1 MHWAFFLKE
10 ARKKMISSGMHE
22 YMRVRQYI
30 VDMCHHMV
38 DAEHPLPSERQ
49 ISEQFHVSRSTA
61 RRALSDLVE
70 AHYLIK
76 SPKRGYF
83 VNPSNFGRFQGKI
96 IGFVNYDS
104 MSAFIS
110 GSELQALAAL
120 YAEAAKFPVA
130 IQSIL
135 CPNPAQLAED
145 LRKGALDGV
154 LWYSVPDNRI
164 SCYNQL
170 VRSGIPT
177 VAIFQGGR
185 EPEIG
190 GDYIYLDHRGEE
202 YLQTRYLLERGAKRI
217 IFPRL
222 PEESFSEGYFKAY
235 REAGLTPDE
244 EWLFSETSFAAD
256 LPDYIRNGGIDGI
269 ICRYTNCTEALA
281 FAHEN
286 NIAVPEKLQIITGTS
301 IWSGTAT
308 RTLKPYQKM
317 FRLCLKQLWERMN
330 GRERP
335 PMQINSLEWSVVS
348 GTTTK
353 E

>member
-1 MHWAFFLKE
+1 
-10 ARKKMISSGMHE
+10 MISSGMHE

-38 DAEHPLPSERQ
+38 DAEHPLPSERR
-49 ISEQFHVSRSTA
+49 ISERFHVSRSTV

-83 VNPSNFGRFQGKI
+83 FNPNYFGRFQGKI

-110 GSELQALAAL
+110 CSELQALAAL

-130 IQSIL
+130 VQNIL
-135 CPNPAQLAED
+135 CPSPDQLADD

-154 LWYSVPDNRI
+154 LWYTVPDKQW
-164 SCYNQL
+164 SCYEQL
-170 VRSGIPT
+170 IHSGIPT
-177 VAIFQGGR
+177 VAVFQGGR
-185 EPEIG
+185 EPETD
-190 GDYIYLDHRGEE
+190 GDYIYLDHRREV

-217 IFPRL
+217 LFPRL
-222 PEESFSEGYFKAY
+222 LEASLLEGYFKAY

-244 EWLFSETSFAAD
+244 DWLFSETSFAAD
-256 LPDYIRNGGIDGI
+256 LPDYIRSGGIDGI

-281 FAHEN
+281 FAREN

-301 IWSGTAT
+301 IWSSTAT
-308 RTLKPYQKM
+308 RTLKPFQKL

-335 PMQINSLEWSVVS
+335 PMQINSLEWSVIS
-348 GTTTK
+348 GTTTR